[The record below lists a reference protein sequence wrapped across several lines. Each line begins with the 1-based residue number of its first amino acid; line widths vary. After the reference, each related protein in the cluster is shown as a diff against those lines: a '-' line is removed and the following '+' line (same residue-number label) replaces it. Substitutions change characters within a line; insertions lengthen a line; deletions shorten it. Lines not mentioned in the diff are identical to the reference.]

1 MVIFISLINKYNKNG
16 VSMKRILNSLIIL
29 AMLFGLVAFQCS
41 STELTSA
48 KLYIQQ
54 KNLKK
59 AKEALLKEVQKNP
72 KSDEGYYLLG
82 FVLGEE
88 GDYEGM
94 IENYNKSLSISKKFE
109 KKINESKLYHWA
121 NAFNKGVNY
130 FNQSVKVNEP
140 DSMKDMLSRSIEQFE
155 RAVLLEPDSL
165 DSYLNLTY
173 AYINYGDM
181 DSAIKTVEKLKEK
194 SGSAQ
199 SYKLLGDLYSRKG
212 VELRSKFEAEGN
224 QADSVKAV
232 EYFNKAV
239 SVLEEGR
246 QKYPED
252 ADILMQLSNAYIAAK
267 KVEVAKEAFKAGV
280 EKEPD
285 NKFYRFGYGTLL
297 LGANEFEEATKQ
309 LEKAHELDPND
320 ERALY
325 NLAIAYVKWGAKLQE
340 KAAENEDE
348 EDTGYKEKFEKAL
361 PYLEKYVKL
370 HQDDGVI
377 WDLLGRVYA
386 NLGMLDKSEEAFKKA
401 DELR

>member
-1 MVIFISLINKYNKNG
+1 MVIFISLINKNNKNG

-29 AMLFGLVAFQCS
+29 AMLFGLVAYQCS

-94 IENYNKSLSISKKFE
+94 VKNYEKSLSISKKFE

-121 NAFNKGVNY
+121 NSFNKGVNY
-130 FNQSVKVNEP
+130 FNQSVKVTAP
-140 DSMKDMLSRSIEQFE
+140 DSMKEMLSRSIQQFE
-155 RAVLLEPDSL
+155 RAILLEPDSL

-224 QADSVKAV
+224 QADSVKAM

-239 SVLEEGR
+239 SVLEEAR

-267 KVEVAKEAFKAGV
+267 KVEVAKDAFKAGV
-280 EKEPD
+280 EKEPN

-340 KAAENEDE
+340 KAAESENE

-361 PYLEKYVKL
+361 PYLEKYVEL
-370 HQDDGVI
+370 HPDDGVV

>member
-1 MVIFISLINKYNKNG
+1 
-16 VSMKRILNSLIIL
+16 MKRIINSLIIL
-29 AMLFGLVAFQCS
+29 AMLFGLVAYQCS

-59 AKEALLKEVQKNP
+59 AKEALLKEVKKNP

-82 FVLGEE
+82 YVLGEE
-88 GDYEGM
+88 GDYKGM
-94 IENYNKSLSISKKFE
+94 VENYDKSLSISKKFE

-121 NAFNKGVNY
+121 NAFNNGVQY
-130 FNQSVKVNEP
+130 FNQSVKVTAP
-140 DSMKDMLSRSIEQFE
+140 DSSKQFLERSIKQFE

-165 DSYLNLTY
+165 DSYMNLAY

-194 SGSAQ
+194 SHSAK

-212 VELRSKFEAEGN
+212 AEFKDKFEADGN
-224 QADSVKAV
+224 QADSVKAM
-232 EYFNKAV
+232 EYFDKAI

-252 ADILMQLSNAYIAAK
+252 PDILLQLSNAYIAANK
-267 KVEVAKEAFKAGV
+267 IEVAKDAFKAGV
-280 EKEPD
+280 EKEPN

-297 LGANEFEEATKQ
+297 LGANEFEEAAKQ

-320 ERALY
+320 EKALY
-325 NLAIAYVKWGAKLQE
+325 NLAITYVKWGAKLQE
-340 KAAENEDE
+340 KAAESEKE
-348 EDTGYKEKFEKAL
+348 EDTSYKEKFQKAL
-361 PYLEKYVKL
+361 PYLEKYVEL
-370 HQDDGVI
+370 HPDDAVI

-401 DELR
+401 DQLK

>member
-1 MVIFISLINKYNKNG
+1 
-16 VSMKRILNSLIIL
+16 MKRVLSSLVLL

-59 AKEALLKEVQKNP
+59 AKEALLKEVKKNP

-88 GDYEGM
+88 GDYQGM
-94 IENYNKSLSISKKFE
+94 VENYNKSLSISKKFE

-130 FNQSVKVNEP
+130 FNQSVKAATP

-165 DSYLNLTY
+165 DSYLNLAY

-181 DSAIKTVEKLKEK
+181 DSAIKTAEKLKDK
-194 SGSAQ
+194 SGSAK

-212 VELRSKFEAEGN
+212 AEFKNKFETEGN
-224 QADSVKAV
+224 KADSVKAM

-252 ADILMQLSNAYIAAK
+252 PDILLQLSNAYIAAK
-267 KVEVAKEAFKAGV
+267 KIDVAKDAFKAGV
-280 EKEPD
+280 EKEPN

-309 LEKAHELDPND
+309 LEKAYQLDPND

-340 KAAENEDE
+340 KAAQEEKED
-348 EDTGYKEKFEKAL
+348 DTGYKEKFQKAL
-361 PYLEKYVKL
+361 PYLEKYVEL
-370 HQDDGVI
+370 HPDDGVV

-401 DELR
+401 DQYK